1 VWALAWLLVVP
12 GLFLLVLI
20 VDWLERYFTY
30 QLVADEVSV
39 AWESAESADDL
50 EKTVGR
56 IVERVLI
63 TAR

>member
-1 VWALAWLLVVP
+1 VWSLAWLLVVP

-39 AWESAESADDL
+39 AWEAAESADDL